1 MECQRGE
8 SPTTTESCP
17 AADDKTTIAED
28 EEEDC
33 GGWVKVDESTLPKEH
48 ATGTERVQE
57 PKQEEAAKEE
67 KKESE
72 RGSDVDDRE

>member
-48 ATGTERVQE
+48 AGTERVQE

-67 KKESE
+67 NKESE
-72 RGSDVDDRE
+72 RGSDVDERE